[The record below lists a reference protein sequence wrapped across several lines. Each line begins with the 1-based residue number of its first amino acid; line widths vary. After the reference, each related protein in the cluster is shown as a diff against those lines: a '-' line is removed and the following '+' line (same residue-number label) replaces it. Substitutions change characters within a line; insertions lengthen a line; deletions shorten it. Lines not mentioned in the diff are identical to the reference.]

1 MVRRWMLRL
10 MAGRYGGDQ
19 LNVLLMALYVILY
32 IVYLFTRMFIFEL
45 LALLL
50 VVLSLFIVLLSVAA
64 GCVLLIG
71 QWTGS
76 YALGAFVM
84 AGSFAIVTAVLFL
97 LRKKLFVDSF
107 VRLFT
112 GIFFEEE
119 EETA

>member
-1 MVRRWMLRL
+1 
-10 MAGRYGGDQ
+10 MARFDQ
-19 LNVLLMALYVILY
+19 PLQDLAADTKAYVDLQADDLKLK
-32 IVYLFTRMFIFEL
+32 VSKGLSLSLGQL